1 MYTGKVIGSVV
12 ATVKDEALIGIKLL
26 VVQVY
31 ENGIAGR
38 RIVAADAAGTAGQGD
53 FVYLIGSREAGMAL
67 GKGLMPVDAGIVGFI
82 DEYNVGKEYKEK
94 EG

>member
-12 ATVKDEALIGIKLL
+12 ATIKDEALVGIKLL

-31 ENGIAGR
+31 ENGIPGKQ
-38 RIVAADAAGTAGQGD
+38 IVAADATRVAGHGD
-53 FVYLIGSREAGMAL
+53 FVYLIGSREAGLAL

-82 DEYNVGKEYKEK
+82 DEYNVGKKFKEK